1 MMPWGEA
8 ALLLIGLLTVALLSG
23 LPVAFAFMAV
33 NIVGAIVFLGGE
45 AGLTQMARNSVTA
58 VTSFTLTPIVFFVL
72 MGALLFHSG
81 VALKAIDAV
90 EQVIRR
96 LPGRLA
102 VVAVVAGTLF
112 SAVSGSTIATTA
124 LLGTLLLPR
133 MLARGYEK
141 KAAMGPIMAIGGV
154 DVLIPPSALAVLLG
168 SLAGISIADLLFA
181 GIVPGLVMA
190 GLFVVYIVA
199 TASLDPAIAPD
210 DGFEARDGL
219 ARYLPFLV
227 YVVPLASIFVA
238 VIGSMSSGIAT
249 PTEAA
254 AVGAAACLV
263 LVALYGGLSFAG
275 LLAALRE
282 TLAISG
288 MLLFGVYGRTGGFE
302 PLFVI
307 LASTTFSQILNFSGA
322 SAGFV
327 DLFVKTG
334 WGELAT
340 VFAMTAVI
348 LILGCF
354 VDQVSIMM
362 ITLPFFMPIAAALSI
377 DKVWLGVVMLIGMQ
391 MGLLTPPFG
400 LLLFTMKSVAP
411 KDVTMGEVYRAALP
425 YIAIGMAVLLAVI
438 LWPPL
443 ATWLPGLL

>member
-8 ALLLIGLLTVALLSG
+8 ALILIGLLTVALISG

-45 AGLTQMARNSVTA
+45 AGLMQMARNSVTA

-90 EQVIRR
+90 EQLIRR
-96 LPGRLA
+96 VPGRLA

-181 GIVPGLVMA
+181 GILPGLVMA
-190 GLFVVYIVA
+190 ALFVVYIVA
-199 TASLDPAIAPD
+199 TATLNPSIAPD
-210 DGFEARDGL
+210 DGFEAKEGL
-219 ARYLPFLV
+219 ARYMPFFV
-227 YVVPLASIFVA
+227 YVVPLATIFVA
-238 VIGSMSSGIAT
+238 VIGSMSSGVAT

-263 LVALYGGLSFAG
+263 LVALYGGLSWTG
-275 LLAALRE
+275 LFAALRE

-288 MLLFGVYGRTGGFE
+288 ML
-302 PLFVI
+302 LFVI

-322 SAGFV
+322 TAGFV

-443 ATWLPGLL
+443 ATWLPALL